1 MTRNTQEPHE
11 RTPLERRLATRLKG
25 AAIGECLSFEQLI
38 SLARRGRRAPEY
50 YTLMPHVIS
59 CPACRKAVL
68 QARALVQAQRPSLAR
83 WLQRLALPR
92 PIVWAPALGVVA
104 LAFFLWRNG
113 SAPQNQIATQP
124 PTDSEPSVV
133 VAQPER
139 AGEPQAESRP
149 VESDPRIA
157 EARPKPPA
165 SPRAPLTPAPPT
177 SQRELQVARQLPAF
191 VREAVSL
198 VNQAAALTTRSAPAP
213 AKPAIEFLQP
223 DLQHNG
229 SLTNDTV
236 RFQWLP
242 VSGAQ
247 GYRFTLQRAD
257 GGVVATADLNAEQT
271 EYTLSAPLQAGE
283 YEIAISAVM
292 SESPT
297 RTLRRQFYV
306 LDAAQQRRYEWAQ
319 QHADELPLLSAAV
332 FYSIDRYADA
342 LSSVEAAARKYP
354 NDKRVSQ
361 WRKLIEARLNL
372 QAGESSQ

>member
-1 MTRNTQEPHE
+1 MT
-11 RTPLERRLATRLKG
+11 
-25 AAIGECLSFEQLI
+25 
-38 SLARRGRRAPEY
+38 LARRGRRSPDY
-50 YTLMPHVIS
+50 YALMPHVIS
-59 CPACRKAVL
+59 CPACRRAVL

-104 LAFFLWRNG
+104 LAYFLWRNG

-139 AGEPQAESRP
+139 TDEPQAESRP
-149 VESDPRIA
+149 VESDSRIA
-157 EARPKPPA
+157 EVRPKPPA
-165 SPRAPLTPAPPT
+165 SPRAPVTPEPPT
-177 SQRELQVARQLPAF
+177 SQHEVQIASQLPAF

-236 RFQWLP
+236 RFQWSP

-247 GYRFTLQRAD
+247 GYRFTLQRAN
-257 GGVVATADLNAEQT
+257 GGVIAAAELNAEQT
-271 EYTLSAPLQAGE
+271 EYILNAPLQAGE
-283 YEIAISAVM
+283 YEIAISAAM
-292 SESPT
+292 SESLT
-297 RTLRRQFYV
+297 STLRREFYV
-306 LDAAQQRRYEWAQ
+306 LDAEQQRRYEWAR

-342 LSSVEAAARKYP
+342 LNSIERAAQKYP

-361 WRKLIEARLNL
+361 
-372 QAGESSQ
+372 